1 MKKQIVFD
9 DEIILWWERESFPA
23 QTAFAC
29 YLNGEKVAETNKT
42 HLALSKLSADTEYDI
57 KVVTGE
63 GEAVF
68 EGTLRTLTAKPTIDV
83 TKAPYLAKG
92 DGETLNT
99 AALQKA
105 LDDCAENGRVYF
117 PEGTYLTGALR
128 VKSNTELFIA
138 EGAVLQGRAVVEDYL
153 PRIPSRFEGITMECY
168 SSLINMG
175 DMEPLGGC
183 NCQNIVIRGGGKVV
197 GGGRP
202 LLDNI
207 VAVERE
213 LLKEYVASLG
223 EKIKDYETPDTVLA
237 RVRPRLINVSNTDGF
252 IASNVSI
259 EYGPAWNLHM
269 VYSKDI
275 TVHNCTFKSTGVW
288 NGDGIDPDSCEDVA
302 IFGCKFQT
310 GDDCIA
316 IKSGKN
322 PDGNIINR
330 PCVNVYVFDCG
341 GTGHGISI
349 GSEMSG
355 GIENVYIWDCD
366 MTYMPYGLHIKAT
379 RKRGGYIKNIFVNN
393 STLPIFLVRSVSY
406 NDDGEEATTP
416 PQFSHFYVDNS
427 VITGRDFNELDRK
440 TYAMARRHIVIRGFG
455 EDAKVREVYFRNVK
469 IENPVLG
476 DWLYVEDADG
486 IHVN

>member
-1 MKKQIVFD
+1 MLKQIIFD
-9 DEIILWWERESFPA
+9 DEITLWWEREGFSG
-23 QTAFAC
+23 QTKFVC
-29 YLNGEKVAETNKT
+29 SLNGEKVTETEKT
-42 HLALSKLSADTEYDI
+42 HVTFSSLAADTKYAV
-57 KVVTGE
+57 KVET
-63 GEAVF
+63 EAGKTVIDESF
-68 EGTLRTLTAKPTIDV
+68 CTKKAKKLIDV
-83 TKAPYLAKG
+83 TKAPYFAKG

-99 AALQKA
+99 QALQKA
-105 LDDCAENGRVYF
+105 FDDCDENSRVYL
-117 PEGTYLTGALR
+117 PEGVFLTGALWM
-128 VKSNTELFIA
+128 KSNTELYLSPN
-138 EGAVLQGRAVVEDYL
+138 AVLKGRAVVEDYL
-153 PRIPSRFEGITMECY
+153 PKIPSRFEGITMDCY

-175 DMEPLGGC
+175 QMEPYGGY
-183 NCQNIVIRGGGKVV
+183 NCENVVIRGGGTIS

-207 VAVERE
+207 IAVEKE
-213 LLKEYVASLG
+213 LLKEYVESLG
-223 EKIKDYETPDTVLA
+223 EKINDYEKPDTVLA
-237 RVRPRLINVSNTDGF
+237 RVRPRLINVSNTENF
-252 IASNVSI
+252 VASNIGI

-269 VYSKDI
+269 LYSKNMQ
-275 TVHNCTFKSTGVW
+275 VANCTIKSTGVW
-288 NGDGIDPDSCEDVA
+288 NGDGVDPDSCEDVA

-330 PCVNVYVFDCG
+330 PCVNVYVFDCQ

-379 RKRGGYIKNIFVNN
+379 RKRGGYIRNIFVDN

-406 NDDGEEATTP
+406 NDDGEEATAP

-427 VITGRDFNELDRK
+427 VITGRDFNELDRVNY
-440 TYAMARRHIVIRGFG
+440 TMARRHIVIRGFG
-455 EDAKVREVYFRNVK
+455 TDAKVREVYFRNVE
-469 IENPVLG
+469 IVDPVLG
-476 DWLYVEDADG
+476 DWMYLENAEG
-486 IHVN
+486 IHFN